1 MVLAAIV
8 FVLGVCIGSFTNVL
22 IYRLPESL
30 SIVRPGSRCRG
41 CGRPLSWTE
50 NIPLV
55 SYAFQLGR
63 CRGCRVRISLQYP
76 LVELAVGLLFLG
88 NFLLF
93 GGAAAGPASP
103 LRALAN
109 PAWIVG
115 AVFTTLLLAIAL
127 TDLRTY
133 LIPNELSLGGTVLGV
148 VLSALPGGVTPL
160 QSFLGALLGAGLLL
174 GVAWMG
180 RVIFGREAMGM
191 GDVKMMAMVGAFVG
205 WQGVFLTVFLG
216 ALLGSLVYGPY
227 VLVQRLR
234 DRRRGGERDVRDVHP
249 GAGFAESTAP
259 NGGAAAA
266 AGTTPNGDAASP
278 EGTTPNGDGDEEIV
292 DRDLVP
298 FGFFLAP
305 AAALAY
311 YLGEDLVRGY
321 LRLTGLAP

>member
-1 MVLAAIV
+1 MVLAAFV
-8 FVLGVCIGSFTNVL
+8 FVLGVCVGSFTNVL

-30 SIVRPGSRCRG
+30 SIVRPGSRCRA
-41 CGRPLSWTE
+41 CGRPLGWAE
-50 NIPLV
+50 NVPLL
-55 SYAFQLGR
+55 SYAVQLGR
-63 CRGCRVRISLQYP
+63 CRGCRARISLQYP

-93 GGAAAGPASP
+93 GGTAATGPAQP
-103 LRALAN
+103 LQVLAN
-109 PAWIVG
+109 PGWIVG

-133 LIPNELSLGGTVLGV
+133 LIPNELSLGGTLLGLL
-148 VLSALPGGVTPL
+148 LSALPGGVTPL

-174 GVAWMG
+174 GVAWLG

-234 DRRRGGERDVRDVHP
+234 DRRAGRAQDPRDVRP
-249 GAGFAESTAP
+249 GE
-259 NGGAAAA
+259 
-266 AGTTPNGDAASP
+266 ASA
-278 EGTTPNGDGDEEIV
+278 EGTTAGGDDDEEIV
-292 DRDLVP
+292 DRELVP